1 MLAGATIVTG
11 GLVLIVL
18 AVLLRSRRRP
28 VVTGKEA
35 LVGAEGEAVAWQDD
49 EGRVRIKG
57 EIWRARAS
65 RPLVPGR
72 RVKVIERQGLVLT
85 VEPM

>member
-1 MLAGATIVTG
+1 ML
-11 GLVLIVL
+11 
-18 AVLLRSRRRP
+18 
-28 VVTGKEA
+28 
-35 LVGAEGEAVAWQDD
+35 GAEGEIVNWHGE

-65 RPLVPGR
+65 RPLQPGSPI
-72 RVKVIERQGLVLT
+72 RVITRKDLILT